1 MAANLRMRR
10 HFCFAGFA
18 VLRGSPSNL
27 GATNSPFSAELSL
40 ALVTMENDLAFQ
52 LFISRQGRDCGMKR
66 RNPLPS
72 AHSGSQCTWRNS
84 ARENP

>member
-1 MAANLRMRR
+1 MAACLRMRR

-27 GATNSPFSAELSL
+27 GATNPPFCAELSL
-40 ALVTMENDLAFQ
+40 ALETMENDLEFQ
-52 LFISRQGRDCGMKR
+52 LFLSRQDCDCGMKR
-66 RNPLPS
+66 RNRLPS
-72 AHSGSQCTWRNS
+72 AHSGSQCIWRNS